1 MASLL
6 LVTSG
11 DFEHLNGVRRLNQRL
26 EGENSKLRK
35 KVEALEA
42 SIRHEEMIRR
52 LDELGRRL
60 KPIPRAT
67 ISN

>member
-6 LVTSG
+6 LAKSG
-11 DFEHLNGVRRLNQRL
+11 DFEHLNSVKRLNQRL
-26 EGENSKLRK
+26 ESENYKLRK

-42 SIRHEEMIRR
+42 PIRHEELMRS
-52 LDELGRRL
+52 LDELGKNL
-60 KPIPRAT
+60 NPIARAT